1 MMMAQLR
8 IESFHHGLRVDG
20 MKEVK
25 LTTPVSLEDVQELE
39 LGDVVYLNGLV
50 FTCRGLFQKK
60 IVEEGLS
67 PPIDT
72 HKINV
77 MIHMGPIVK
86 KSNEKF
92 VIISM
97 APTTSNRYEKWGS
110 KIIRKLGIRVIVGKG
125 TMGSATVKAM
135 KKFGCI
141 HLTSIGIL
149 GPILPLLA
157 KVREFHLYELGPL
170 EAVWVL
176 EVKDLGPFLV
186 DIDTKGNS
194 YFKKVNEIVKI
205 KRGEIYKK
213 LGILENFKYQSL

>member
-1 MMMAQLR
+1 
-8 IESFHHGLRVDG
+8 

-25 LTTPVSLEDVQELE
+25 LTTPVSLEDIQELMI
-39 LGDVVYLNGLV
+39 GDIVYLNGLV

-205 KRGEIYKK
+205 KRGEVYKK
-213 LGILENFKYQSL
+213 LGIHKNFKYQSL